1 MDPTSFTRTNFC
13 GTRVDNITE
22 NGAKQYIL
30 DQMAL
35 KCSGISHKS
44 RYAKVYNENYRENL
58 SNPHVV
64 CLKSL
69 GTPYL
74 LFVTQINETNYSFLI
89 DKKVQE
95 GYVYPKIFIVPFHW
109 SPEMYEGTLLEC
121 ELIRDRNQKW
131 FLSLG
136 DLYYDRGMPMAQTVV
151 IARINRIHQLVDK
164 YLQDSEFT
172 KVCTPFIKRY
182 FDYKDIP
189 KILSEFV
196 PTLTYDIRGC
206 YFVPMRCSYA
216 KLVLLLPRENPLNP
230 SVAKGSAKPTPRHSQ
245 PKGSAK
251 PTPRHAPG
259 SVKPAPKHAPGSV
272 KPAPKHEPG
281 SVKPTQEFRI
291 MKTLKPDVYEV
302 YSEDQGHFKKQGLL
316 LVQTSE
322 ISQRLF
328 ERCTQ
333 SEVVRLPCQFQER
346 FGKWIPIL

>member
-95 GYVYPKIFIVPFHW
+95 GYVYPKIFILPFHW

-151 IARINRIHQLVDK
+151 IARINRIHRLVGK

-206 YFVPMRCSYA
+206 YFVPMRFSYA

-230 SVAKGSAKPTPRHSQ
+230 SQPNGSAKPIHRHHVSKHVPR
-245 PKGSAK
+245 
-251 PTPRHAPG
+251 
-259 SVKPAPKHAPGSV
+259 SVKPAPKHV
-272 KPAPKHEPG
+272 KPAPPHAPKH
-281 SVKPTQEFRI
+281 VKPTQEFRI